1 VRRRLVIRA
10 GWCAVFAVSVACGM
24 WGRSMAESQGSIS
37 SAPFGILKNGTAVE
51 LYTLR
56 NTRGMEARIATYGGI
71 LTYLTAPDRSGK
83 FADVVLGYDT
93 LDDYIKSSP
102 YFGSLVGRYANR
114 VGGARFTLD
123 GIQYALAAN
132 NGPNSLHGGNVGFDK
147 VVWTVA
153 KAAVGPDGP
162 ALTLTYRSPDG
173 EEGYPG
179 TLDVKA
185 VYTLTDDNAL
195 RLEFTATTDKDTIV
209 NLTNHS
215 YFNLRGKG
223 DILGDVLQIDAD
235 QFTPIDETLIPTGQ
249 ISPVAGTP
257 FDFRKPTP
265 IGQRINQDD
274 QQLRFGNGYDHNWV
288 LHAASARDCVP
299 TGIAKVCGLIR
310 PAVRLNA
317 TVREPETGRVLE
329 VLSDQP
335 GLQFYSGN
343 FLDGSL
349 KSKDGGTYVFRSG
362 FCLEAQHFPDSPNH
376 PNFPS
381 VVLRPGQ
388 TYHNTIVYRFRVQ

>member
-1 VRRRLVIRA
+1 
-10 GWCAVFAVSVACGM
+10 
-24 WGRSMAESQGSIS
+24 MAESQGSIS

-274 QQLRFGNGYDHNWV
+274 QQLRFGNGFDHNWV
-288 LHAASARDCVP
+288 LHTASARDCVP